1 MRKSF
6 KLPAN
11 FDWRRLLPRDA
22 KDRAPMLRLGAG
34 ALLAANLLAAWFVF
48 NPPGGSLEEL
58 ESQLVA
64 TRQQI
69 TARQMSIER
78 LHRAIDK
85 TDKARLAGDAF
96 LNQSFL
102 PRRYAYSR
110 LEVELGEAAATAGMK
125 DKGRGYSYEA
135 VEGSDTL
142 GMLTITANYEG
153 TYANLTQ
160 FLNKVDRAKRLLILE
175 SLTAQPLQGTPNLA
189 IMMKLNAFFRFD
201 GEQPEPPEKSEAS
214 AAAEQ
219 SAEPTAEPAVAVK
232 EVRR

>member
-11 FDWRRLLPRDA
+11 FDWRRFLPRDA
-22 KDRAPMLRLGAG
+22 TDRVPMLRLGVG
-34 ALLAANLLAAWFVF
+34 VLLVANLLGAWFVF
-48 NPPGGSLEEL
+48 NPPGGSLETL
-58 ESQLVA
+58 EGQLVT

-69 TARQMSIER
+69 AARQVSIER
-78 LHRAIDK
+78 LHRTIDK
-85 TDKARLAGDAF
+85 TDKAKLAGDAF
-96 LNQSFL
+96 LNQYFL

-110 LEVELGEAAATAGMK
+110 LEVELGEAAQASGMK

-160 FLNKVDRAKRLLILE
+160 FMNRVDRAKRLLILE
-175 SLTAQPLQGTPNLA
+175 ALQAQPLQGTPNLA
-189 IMMKLNAFFRFD
+189 MMIKLNAFFRFD
-201 GEQPEPPEKSEAS
+201 GEQGEPLEKSEV
-214 AAAEQ
+214 AAPVRQ
-219 SAEPTAEPAVAVK
+219 SAGQAAKSATP
-232 EVRR
+232 VREARR